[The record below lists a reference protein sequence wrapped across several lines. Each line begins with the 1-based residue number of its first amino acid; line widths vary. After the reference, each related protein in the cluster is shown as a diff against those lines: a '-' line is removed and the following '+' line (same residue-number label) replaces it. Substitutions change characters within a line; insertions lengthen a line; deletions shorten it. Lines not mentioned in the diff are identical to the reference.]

1 MLRYDQIAKKTV
13 GCSGVCGYVFVF
25 NPGHDS
31 RGQSHSLPIIS
42 LGIEGPISVPPN
54 TPTPSWAHRT
64 RWLVSL
70 VTVAMT
76 TRVLTREPEME
87 GLAKVQGGG

>member
-1 MLRYDQIAKKTV
+1 MLVVSYDLRYIAVVMSVSQSVLRYDQIAKRTV

-42 LGIEGPISVPPN
+42 LGIEGPISVPQHTLLLPG
-54 TPTPSWAHRT
+54 PI
-64 RWLVSL
+64 
-70 VTVAMT
+70 
-76 TRVLTREPEME
+76 EP
-87 GLAKVQGGG
+87 GGWSP